1 MNCPKCKS
9 KERVKDGL
17 TNGRQR
23 YQCKNCSRR
32 YSVEKRSTEK
42 SDDKKRLALKLYLE
56 GLGFRAIGRVL
67 NINYVTI
74 YYWIKKW
81 GESVHL
87 PKSEEPIEIVELD
100 EIHTY
105 IQNKKTIVGSGWL
118 LTDLENAS
126 SILFVENETQKL
138 SKNYGKN

>member
-17 TNGRQR
+17 TKGRQR
-23 YQCKNCSRR
+23 YQCKNCTRR

-67 NINYVTI
+67 GINYVTI

-105 IQNKKTIVGSGWL
+105 IQNKKTTVGSGWL

-126 SILFVENETQKL
+126 SILFVESETQKH

>member
-17 TNGRQR
+17 TKCRQR
-23 YQCKNCSRR
+23 YQCKNCGCR

-67 NINYVTI
+67 DINYVTI

-105 IQNKKTIVGSGWL
+105 IQNKKTTVGSGWL

>member
-23 YQCKNCSRR
+23 YQCKNCGRR

-67 NINYVTI
+67 DINYVTI

-105 IQNKKTIVGSGWL
+105 IQNKKTTVGAGL
-118 LTDLENAS
+118 LLIDLEKGT
-126 SILFVENETQKL
+126 SILSVGTGQQRHLK
-138 SKNYGKN
+138 SYGKK

>member
-23 YQCKNCSRR
+23 YQCKNCGRR

-67 NINYVTI
+67 DINYVTI

-105 IQNKKTIVGSGWL
+105 IQNKKTTVGSCWL